1 MKRIFLLMLCV
12 TFFIPVFAQDEKSYD
27 VVLKLSGEEHIGNVI
42 EMDDTSI
49 KFVHKGESLRYT
61 FKKADVMKI
70 TFSSGRIEIIN
81 EAPKKNAD
89 ESNQGS
95 SLEEHHNKIAI
106 LPFVYII
113 DKQSASEDMRYK
125 VQTECYSYL
134 NNHTGELAILDPIT
148 TNAMLIKAGINTDNI
163 RGYTMGEI
171 CDILGVEYII
181 TGTIT
186 QNETFTSNYQ
196 GSNTKVKSG
205 DNKNNSGKTINARTS
220 TYSSNTQ
227 KYQTAM
233 TMNIYSN
240 KNTNIYSKDHFSF
253 WQTTDAYKITLQYLL
268 KRTPIYKK

>member
-1 MKRIFLLMLCV
+1 ML
-12 TFFIPVFAQDEKSYD
+12 
-27 VVLKLSGEEHIGNVI
+27 
-42 EMDDTSI
+42 
-49 KFVHKGESLRYT
+49 
-61 FKKADVMKI
+61 KI

-113 DKQSASEDMRYK
+113 NKQSASEEMKYK

-134 NNHTGELAILDPIT
+134 NNHTGELDILDPIT
-148 TNAMLIKAGINTDNI
+148 TNAILIKAEINSNNI

-171 CDILGVEYII
+171 CDILGVEYVI

-186 QNETFTSNYQ
+186 QNESSTSNFQ
-196 GSNTKVKSG
+196 GSNTNVKSG
-205 DNKNNSGKTINARTS
+205 DNKKKTAKTISAATS
-220 TYSSNTQ
+220 SYSTSIQN
-227 KYQTAM
+227 YQTAM

-240 KNTNIYSKDHFSF
+240 KNSNIYSKDHSSF